1 MRTFATLA
9 TAFAIGA
16 TVAAVAV
23 PSTAHADGKTKTPSG
38 PIAADTLT
46 WTPLIPDLGDK
57 GPQFQVVFGD
67 LKKKKSPVGILLK
80 VPAGFTPGPHTH
92 SSDYT
97 GVVIYGE
104 LLDTEPGKLGS
115 GEKLTAGR
123 RWSEAANHPHDNQC
137 TTAGE
142 CLEYVYFPK
151 GFDFKPVKE

>member
-1 MRTFATLA
+1 MRTLTTLA
-9 TAFAIGA
+9 LAAAIS
-16 TVAAVAV
+16 VPAA
-23 PSTAHADGKTKTPSG
+23 TAHADGKTKKPSG
-38 PIAADTLT
+38 PIAADSLT
-46 WTPLIPDLGDK
+46 WTPLIAELGDK

-67 LKKKKSPVGILLK
+67 LTKKKSPVGILLK

-97 GVVIYGE
+97 GIMIYGE
-104 LLDTEPGKLGS
+104 LLDTEPGKLAS

-142 CLEYVYFPK
+142 CLEFVYFPK